1 MKFPKKSFFNI
12 LLVSLLFSYNINFYI
27 IINFFNNFINNFKFQ
42 SAIFSPTV
50 IFMGKFWEIH
60 NNL

>member
-27 IINFFNNFINNFKFQ
+27 IINLINNFINNSKFQ
-42 SAIFSPTV
+42 SAIFY
-50 IFMGKFWEIH
+50 H
-60 NNL
+60 Q